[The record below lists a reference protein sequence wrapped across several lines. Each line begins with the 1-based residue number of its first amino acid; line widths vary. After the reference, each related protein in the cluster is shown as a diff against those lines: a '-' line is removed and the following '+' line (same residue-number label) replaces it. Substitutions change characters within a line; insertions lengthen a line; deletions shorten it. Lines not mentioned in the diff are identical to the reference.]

1 MKYVGSK
8 NRLSKDLVPIIQG
21 FIDDNDIKHY
31 YEPFC
36 LGKNQ
41 NIYTEY
47 GIKPIKDI
55 NVGDWIY
62 DNNGKL
68 CKVVR
73 KIKSPHNIGK
83 RITVK
88 GNIKIN
94 ATDKHKFYLSN
105 GDEILTQDL
114 KIGDCLLTGTSN
126 NTLNPPIDLAKF
138 ITISSCHPFGRSGC
152 IIDER
157 KVKLYHN
164 APVTNRIIPIT
175 QELMRCY
182 GLVVAEGDK
191 GQLTM
196 NKDEYKY
203 LSEFVD
209 YYESIIGIQSNN
221 KKYYYRKNAIQ
232 LAVPYK
238 TIYEKLFFQAMN
250 IGYDARN
257 KNISFLFKCSP
268 DMCLEAIRYMII
280 GDGSICQKGK
290 YRSINY
296 KTSSRT
302 LAYQLQTLLSMKFNI
317 KATISYGWNKER
329 YIENR
334 KLNASDYYNISIHR
348 EDDIH
353 KIIKIPNENITIHEK
368 TKGFFITDIQE
379 IEDEF
384 YDITIDSSA
393 HRFILDGGIIT
404 HNCGG
409 ANMIDK
415 IRCNNKFGSDIHPY
429 LIALLKQAR
438 DDTSIFPA
446 TITEEEYKAVRAN
459 PQNYPDWYVG
469 LVGFCSFGG
478 KWWGGYP
485 RGYKNDKVTPRDICN
500 ETIRNLIKQAPNLKD
515 IKFACCSFEE
525 SNKISNFVIYCDIPY
540 RYSTKYAT
548 DDFPYER
555 FYDWAREMSKDN
567 IVLISEYWMPDDFEC
582 IWQKQL
588 KCTLD
593 KNSRSDKT
601 EKLFKWKG

>member
-21 FIDDNDIKHY
+21 FIDDNGIKHY

-55 NVGDWIY
+55 DVGDWIY

-138 ITISSCHPFGRSGC
+138 ITISSCRPFGRSGC
-152 IIDER
+152 IIDEQ

-302 LAYQLQTLLSMKFNI
+302 LAYQLQTLLSIKFNI

-393 HRFILDGGIIT
+393 HKFILDGGIIT

-415 IRCNNKFGSDIHPY
+415 ICCNNKFGSDIHPY
-429 LIALLKQAR
+429 LIALLKQAQI
-438 DDTSIFPA
+438 DTSIFPA
-446 TITEEEYKAVRAN
+446 TITQEEYKTVRAN

-469 LVGFCSFGG
+469 LVGFCASYNG
-478 KWWGGYP
+478 KW
-485 RGYKNDKVTPRDICN
+485 
-500 ETIRNLIKQAPNLKD
+500 
-515 IKFACCSFEE
+515 
-525 SNKISNFVIYCDIPY
+525 
-540 RYSTKYAT
+540 
-548 DDFPYER
+548 
-555 FYDWAREMSKDN
+555 
-567 IVLISEYWMPDDFEC
+567 
-582 IWQKQL
+582 
-588 KCTLD
+588 
-593 KNSRSDKT
+593 
-601 EKLFKWKG
+601 